1 LDPGN
6 DHDKEFFSWSKIL
19 CFQIHKRGNIFYE
32 KDTKN
37 SQQVKIM
44 AKITQY
50 SAINLLHESG
60 ADPEKWNRI
69 PSSEVVETT
78 VREIEKRGIH
88 VIISPNGD
96 DALEKLKKRI
106 PAGAEVMNG
115 SSTTLIEIG
124 YEEYISRGASG
135 WNLMHHRITAE
146 NDDRKRAELRRKS
159 VTADYFISGAN
170 AIAQSGEILACDA
183 SGSRVG
189 AWPFAAGHL
198 ILVVGINK
206 IVPTL
211 EDGLNRIR
219 NYAYR
224 LENARAMK
232 AYGTPSAIGKCV
244 ILAHEK
250 NEGRITLILVKESL
264 GY

>member
-1 LDPGN
+1 
-6 DHDKEFFSWSKIL
+6 
-19 CFQIHKRGNIFYE
+19 
-32 KDTKN
+32 
-37 SQQVKIM
+37 M

-50 SAINLLHESG
+50 SAINLIPEAG

-69 PSSEVVETT
+69 PSPDIVEKT
-78 VREIEKRGIH
+78 VREIEKRGMK
-88 VIISPNGD
+88 VILSPTGEE
-96 DALEKLKKRI
+96 ALSVLKKII
-106 PAGAEVMNG
+106 PPGAEVMNG
-115 SSTTLIEIG
+115 YSTTLIEIG
-124 YEEYISRGASG
+124 FEDYVSHGKSG
-135 WNLMHHRITAE
+135 WKLVHTSITAE

-159 VTADYFISGAN
+159 VTADYFLSGAN
-170 AIAQSGEILACDA
+170 AIASTGEILACDA

-219 NYAYR
+219 NYAYL
-224 LENARAMK
+224 LENTRAMK
-232 AYGTPSAIGKCV
+232 AYGTPSVIGKCV
-244 ILAHEK
+244 VLAHEK
-250 NEGRITLILVKESL
+250 NEGRVTLILVKESL